1 MDRRIPCI
9 EGLARGPNAQELELG
24 VERPALGRE
33 WNLRLKV
40 FIVDDHRLMLEAV
53 RAALEQETDIEVVG
67 AAQSGAD
74 ALKRLP
80 RSGADICLLDVRM
93 PGMDGITCLEQ
104 IRERHP
110 RVRVMMLSG
119 LDDPRLVDEALQRGA
134 SAFILKHVDPRDLVS
149 AIRQVA
155 EGSVFTRSVG
165 PPTPTWEAL
174 REQFGIT
181 SREAEVLARL
191 SLGRS
196 NQRIAR
202 ELGVGEEAV
211 KYHLTNVYRKLRVKN
226 RTEAARF
233 AYDHGLANQGA

>member
-1 MDRRIPCI
+1 
-9 EGLARGPNAQELELG
+9 
-24 VERPALGRE
+24 
-33 WNLRLKV
+33 
-40 FIVDDHRLMLEAV
+40 MLEAV
-53 RAALEQETDIEVVG
+53 RAALEHEKDIELVG
-67 AAQSGAD
+67 DAQSGVDALRRLPQSGAD
-74 ALKRLP
+74 V
-80 RSGADICLLDVRM
+80 CLLDVRM

-104 IRERHP
+104 IRERYP
-110 RVRVMMLSG
+110 SVKVMMLSG
-119 LDDPRLVDEALQRGA
+119 VDDARLVEQALQRGA

-165 PPTPTWEAL
+165 PAPPTPAAL

-181 SREAEVLARL
+181 SREAEILTRL

-202 ELGVGEEAV
+202 ELGVTEEAV

-233 AYDHGLANQGA
+233 AFEHGLANQGG